1 MKKKRNKRRKLA
13 GFRNLPERISPEE
26 AKERI
31 DEILHSYGESC
42 AILFRKT
49 DAEIIDSYLVTSQED
64 SHLICEIIS
73 RTGLTSRDY
82 ENLAAEWEVHNAAY
96 RLNVARSDAKDV
108 SLDYRGDPRKSVR
121 IATAIFDK
129 LDLE

>member
-1 MKKKRNKRRKLA
+1 MKKA
-13 GFRNLPERISPEE
+13 SPQVFRTLPERLSPSE

-31 DEILHSYGESC
+31 DEILRRYGETCSVE
-42 AILFRKT
+42 FREY
-49 DAEIIDSYLVTSQED
+49 DAEIIDSYLVDSQAD
-64 SHLICEIIS
+64 RHLVCEIIS
-73 RTGLTSRDY
+73 RTGLTDRTY

-121 IATAIFDK
+121 LATALFDK

>member
-1 MKKKRNKRRKLA
+1 MKREPPQV
-13 GFRNLPERISPEE
+13 FRSLPEKLSLSE

-31 DEILHSYGESC
+31 DEILCRYGENCSVE
-42 AILFRKT
+42 FREF
-49 DAEIIDSYLVTSQED
+49 DAEIIDSYLVNSQED
-64 SHLICEIIS
+64 RHLVCEIIS
-73 RTGLTSRDY
+73 RTGLTDRSY

-121 IATAIFDK
+121 LATALFDK

>member
-1 MKKKRNKRRKLA
+1 MKREPPQV
-13 GFRNLPERISPEE
+13 FRSLPEKLSLSE

-31 DEILHSYGESC
+31 DEILFRYGENCSVE
-42 AILFRKT
+42 FREF
-49 DAEIIDSYLVTSQED
+49 DAEIIDSYLVNSQED
-64 SHLICEIIS
+64 RHLVCEIIS
-73 RTGLTSRDY
+73 RTGLTDRSY

-121 IATAIFDK
+121 LATALFDK

>member
-1 MKKKRNKRRKLA
+1 MKNRKNGKNRLA
-13 GFRNLPERISPEE
+13 FSRSLPEKLSLSE

-31 DEILHSYGESC
+31 DEILFRYGENCSVE
-42 AILFRKT
+42 FREF
-49 DAEIIDSYLVTSQED
+49 DAEIIDSYLVNSQED
-64 SHLICEIIS
+64 RHLVCEIIS
-73 RTGLTSRDY
+73 RTGLTDRSY

-121 IATAIFDK
+121 LATALFDK

>member
-1 MKKKRNKRRKLA
+1 MKREPPQV
-13 GFRNLPERISPEE
+13 FRSLPEKLSLSE

-31 DEILHSYGESC
+31 DEILFLYGENCSVE
-42 AILFRKT
+42 FREF
-49 DAEIIDSYLVTSQED
+49 DAEIIDSYLVNSQED
-64 SHLICEIIS
+64 RHLVCEIIS
-73 RTGLTSRDY
+73 RTGLTDRSY

-121 IATAIFDK
+121 LATALFDK

>member
-1 MKKKRNKRRKLA
+1 MKKKAPLA
-13 GFRNLPERISPEE
+13 FRSLPEKLSPAE

-31 DEILHSYGESC
+31 DEILRRYGETCS
-42 AILFRKT
+42 IEFREY

-64 SHLICEIIS
+64 RHLICEIIS
-73 RTGLTSRDY
+73 RTGLTARDY

-108 SLDYRGDPRKSVR
+108 SLDYHGDPRKSVR
-121 IATAIFDK
+121 FATALFDK